1 MAATTLNSY
10 STQPIVLS
18 TGETLDITN
27 SGTLDVSGTAAVYAG
42 VGTTG
47 VVISNQGS
55 LIDTNTST
63 GTGGVLLEAGG
74 SVTNEAGAVIS
85 GEIGVKISGTTAD
98 TAILVNAGTIESSA
112 GTSGTAVSFGHV
124 NADLIV
130 DPGARFIG
138 SVEATA
144 FYITSGSA
152 TITLANTLDLASA
165 SVAGVVTLGTISG
178 LGSEFVNF
186 NTVIEDSGADWVIT
200 GSNAVVGT
208 GIDLAS
214 NATLTI
220 GAGATLDGTG
230 TAAIYAT
237 TAASG
242 VSVSN
247 QGFIT
252 SSGNSGSTAGIA
264 LFDGGSVT
272 NAAGATIQG
281 YAGVF
286 VTDAAGT
293 LTNAGSISGA
303 TGAAIHGVGVQFK
316 AGGGVT
322 NQSGATITGYYA
334 VLIENGAGTV
344 VNDGS
349 ITATGSASAGVDLSA
364 GGSVTNAAG
373 AVISG
378 DIGVKIS
385 GTTADAATLVNAGTI
400 ESSAGT
406 SGTAVSFGSVNAD
419 LIVDPGASFTGLV
432 EATAA
437 YATSGGTTIT
447 LSNTLDLASAS
458 VAGVVTLGTISGIGG
473 EFTNFSNVTEDSGAN
488 WMITGLNNVGGQGIV
503 LGGNATLTIDRG
515 ATLAGTGYTV
525 VDGTGSGDTVSNHG
539 QIIAGGSYGTAVN
552 LAGGGSVINAGYIL
566 SSETH
571 GAGVALEA
579 GGSVTNKASGT
590 ITGNYGVSIGGTLGT
605 VVNDGTIEATGSY
618 SYNAEG
624 KNYYVAGVTLG
635 AGGSVTN
642 SVTVTANGT
651 ATGTITGYDGVN
663 ISGAA
668 GTIINQGVI
677 IATGGSGTGVN
688 LYAGGSVTNSGTI
701 MATGADGGDGVYA
714 KSGSG
719 ASGASIHISNSG
731 LIEVTGGGRAVY
743 LVSTGTVVNSG
754 TIEATGGPGGRGVV
768 LQAGGSV
775 TNEAS
780 GIISGY
786 AFGVV
791 INGSATSPA
800 TLVNAGTIESVA
812 GTAVSFDHVNADLI
826 LDPGASF
833 TGLVEA
839 TAAYATSGTTTITL
853 SNTLDLASAASAGTI
868 SGDIGGSSA
877 QYQNFQTITEA
888 SGADWTL
895 SGTVAAGETLILGNS
910 GIIGLGDATG
920 FAATLDHL
928 VAGDTIVL
936 TNDSYNSADHLTLGA
951 GNVLTVTDPG
961 TLATLQLA
969 PTASY
974 SQSDFSLVNVGGNEA
989 ITNTIPCFAR
999 GTRIRTARGEIAVE
1013 NLRPGDRVAVL
1024 GGGFRPIVWI
1034 GRRGID
1040 ISRHPRPETVSPIR
1054 ILAGA
1059 FANGVPARDLVV
1071 SPGHGIYCQRALIPA
1086 EHLLNGIS
1094 VARESVARVEYFHIE
1109 LDEHAV
1115 LFSEN
1120 CPSESYLDTG
1130 NRRNFAGAGMALHPD
1145 FSPRAPRTWHDT
1157 CAPLVWDG
1165 REWLAARRQL
1175 RARLAAFGAI
1185 ESADPGL
1192 HLRLGGRRIE
1202 AASVTRAGGFTT
1214 HLFPI
1219 PEAQT
1224 TGKLTLASAITL
1236 PGDIL
1241 PACADHRP
1249 LGVALHRLVFRGRER
1264 AMDIPLR
1271 DLGSGWYDAEKS
1283 AKGACWR
1290 WSDGA
1295 GHLPRLGAG
1304 VVECTT
1310 ATAGLTYLIA
1320 PSPPA
1325 RAVSSRGLRRAV

>member
-1 MAATTLNSY
+1 MVATTLNSY
-10 STQPIVLS
+10 SIQPIVLS

-230 TAAIYAT
+230 AAAIYAT

-252 SSGNSGSTAGIA
+252 SSGNNGSTAGIA

-272 NAAGATIQG
+272 NAAGAIIQG

-334 VLIENGAGTV
+334 VLIGNGAGTV

-406 SGTAVSFGSVNAD
+406 SGTAVNFGSVNAD

-525 VDGTGSGDTVSNHG
+525 VDGTGGGDTVSNHG
-539 QIIAGGSYGTAVN
+539 TITASGSYGTAVN
-552 LAGGGSVINAGYIL
+552 LAGGGIVINHDSADITGYYGVNIQGKSGSVINAGYIL
-566 SSETH
+566 SSETSGLSSETS
-571 GAGVALEA
+571 GAGVMLEA
-579 GGSVTNKASGT
+579 GGSVTNKSSGT
-590 ITGNYGVSIGGTLGT
+590 ITGNYGVSISGTLGT

-618 SYNAEG
+618 SY
-624 KNYYVAGVTLG
+624 
-635 AGGSVTN
+635 
-642 SVTVTANGT
+642 T
-651 ATGTITGYDGVN
+651 ATP
-663 ISGAA
+663 
-668 GTIINQGVI
+668 
-677 IATGGSGTGVN
+677 
-688 LYAGGSVTNSGTI
+688 
-701 MATGADGGDGVYA
+701 
-714 KSGSG
+714 
-719 ASGASIHISNSG
+719 
-731 LIEVTGGGRAVY
+731 R
-743 LVSTGTVVNSG
+743 
-754 TIEATGGPGGRGVV
+754 EAENP
-768 LQAGGSV
+768 
-775 TNEAS
+775 
-780 GIISGY
+780 
-786 AFGVV
+786 
-791 INGSATSPA
+791 P
-800 TLVNAGTIESVA
+800 
-812 GTAVSFDHVNADLI
+812 
-826 LDPGASF
+826 
-833 TGLVEA
+833 
-839 TAAYATSGTTTITL
+839 L
-853 SNTLDLASAASAGTI
+853 SNAA
-868 SGDIGGSSA
+868 
-877 QYQNFQTITEA
+877 
-888 SGADWTL
+888 
-895 SGTVAAGETLILGNS
+895 V
-910 GIIGLGDATG
+910 
-920 FAATLDHL
+920 
-928 VAGDTIVL
+928 
-936 TNDSYNSADHLTLGA
+936 
-951 GNVLTVTDPG
+951 
-961 TLATLQLA
+961 
-969 PTASY
+969 
-974 SQSDFSLVNVGGNEA
+974 
-989 ITNTIPCFAR
+989 
-999 GTRIRTARGEIAVE
+999 
-1013 NLRPGDRVAVL
+1013 
-1024 GGGFRPIVWI
+1024 
-1034 GRRGID
+1034 
-1040 ISRHPRPETVSPIR
+1040 R
-1054 ILAGA
+1054 IL
-1059 FANGVPARDLVV
+1059 P
-1071 SPGHGIYCQRALIPA
+1071 
-1086 EHLLNGIS
+1086 S
-1094 VARESVARVEYFHIE
+1094 V
-1109 LDEHAV
+1109 
-1115 LFSEN
+1115 
-1120 CPSESYLDTG
+1120 
-1130 NRRNFAGAGMALHPD
+1130 
-1145 FSPRAPRTWHDT
+1145 
-1157 CAPLVWDG
+1157 
-1165 REWLAARRQL
+1165 
-1175 RARLAAFGAI
+1175 
-1185 ESADPGL
+1185 
-1192 HLRLGGRRIE
+1192 
-1202 AASVTRAGGFTT
+1202 
-1214 HLFPI
+1214 
-1219 PEAQT
+1219 
-1224 TGKLTLASAITL
+1224 
-1236 PGDIL
+1236 
-1241 PACADHRP
+1241 
-1249 LGVALHRLVFRGRER
+1249 
-1264 AMDIPLR
+1264 
-1271 DLGSGWYDAEKS
+1271 
-1283 AKGACWR
+1283 
-1290 WSDGA
+1290 
-1295 GHLPRLGAG
+1295 
-1304 VVECTT
+1304 
-1310 ATAGLTYLIA
+1310 
-1320 PSPPA
+1320 
-1325 RAVSSRGLRRAV
+1325 

>member
-1 MAATTLNSY
+1 MVATTLNSY
-10 STQPIVLS
+10 SIQPIVLS

-178 LGSEFVNF
+178 LGSEFVDF

-252 SSGNSGSTAGIA
+252 SSGNNGSTAGIA

-349 ITATGSASAGVDLSA
+349 ITATGTASTPGVDLAA

-458 VAGVVTLGTISGIGG
+458 VAGVVTTGTISGIGG
-473 EFTNFSNVTEDSGAN
+473 EFTNFSNVTEDSN
-488 WMITGLNNVGGQGIV
+488 VSWVLTGDNTVGDQGIV
-503 LGGNATLTIDRG
+503 LWANATLTIDLG
-515 ATLAGTGYTV
+515 ATLAGTGYTA
-525 VDGTGSGDTVSNHG
+525 VDGAGGGDTVSNHG
-539 QIIAGGSYGTAVN
+539 TITASGSYGTAVN
-552 LAGGGSVINAGYIL
+552 LAGGGIVINHDSADITGYYGVNIQGKSGSVINAGYIL
-566 SSETH
+566 SSETSGLSSETS
-571 GAGVALEA
+571 GAGVMLEA
-579 GGSVTNKASGT
+579 GGSVTNKS
-590 ITGNYGVSIGGTLGT
+590 S
-605 VVNDGTIEATGSY
+605 
-618 SYNAEG
+618 
-624 KNYYVAGVTLG
+624 
-635 AGGSVTN
+635 
-642 SVTVTANGT
+642 
-651 ATGTITGYDGVN
+651 GTITGYDGVN

-786 AFGVV
+786 EFGVV

-812 GTAVSFDHVNADLI
+812 GPAVSFDHVNADLI

-936 TNDSYNSADHLTLGA
+936 TNDSYNSADQLTLGA
-951 GNVLTVTDPG
+951 GNVLSVTDPG

-1024 GGGFRPIVWI
+1024 GGGFRPIIWI

-1264 AMDIPLR
+1264 AVDIPLR

-1320 PSPPA
+1320 PPPHA
-1325 RAVSSRGLRRAV
+1325 RASRSRAAATIRRASAHSA